1 MNLSNQVP
9 VLELE
14 NENLSRLV
22 NALREELTPLKQ
34 REGVQ
39 DYLNDPLERGA
50 LTHDAREATGKDAGN
65 CDRLQNDKTEG
76 GG

>member
-39 DYLNDPLERGA
+39 DYLNDLLERGA
-50 LTHDAREATGKDAGN
+50 LTHDAGK
-65 CDRLQNDKTEG
+65 
-76 GG
+76 